1 MTKMEI
7 VPEALEAFKRHMP
20 PLGKD
25 YPEITIVTARSFEE
39 TRTRIVEKTGCP
51 IKEAPSDSCLEYIH
65 GDKGNAI
72 LIQSNAIPAIPRETA
87 YNKEFFQHLLWHEL
101 GHFYAINSEPDNLH
115 RFNNA
120 SEEAG
125 MDKERFWRTKRGYW
139 FWSEFIAE
147 SIANRIGYLIRSEGM
162 NYHPELIEW
171 DADTWIPVSDKVED
185 NLQMIY
191 GDGIID
197 EYELAHYFAALLT
210 DDMVMLYVEAAR
222 DGKLKNDDGSRC
234 DEEPTYI
241 SKMAAELQPPMWELL
256 KALQPQVEKEQFWLI
271 SQSDVERLGTLIF
284 ELDKTL
290 SQLWSEL
297 DEEELP
303 DEE

>member
-1 MTKMEI
+1 
-7 VPEALEAFKRHMP
+7 
-20 PLGKD
+20 
-25 YPEITIVTARSFEE
+25 
-39 TRTRIVEKTGCP
+39 
-51 IKEAPSDSCLEYIH
+51 
-65 GDKGNAI
+65 
-72 LIQSNAIPAIPRETA
+72 
-87 YNKEFFQHLLWHEL
+87 
-101 GHFYAINSEPDNLH
+101 
-115 RFNNA
+115 
-120 SEEAG
+120 
-125 MDKERFWRTKRGYW
+125 
-139 FWSEFIAE
+139 
-147 SIANRIGYLIRSEGM
+147 M

-210 DDMVMLYVEAAR
+210 DDMVMLFVEAAR
-222 DGKLKNDDGSRC
+222 EGKLKNDDGSRC

-241 SKMAAELQPPMWELL
+241 SKMAVDLQPPMWELL

-297 DEEELP
+297 DDEELS